1 MKAVL
6 IFLMLF
12 VALGT
17 KAQLLNSGEEFHR
30 LVLLNQSRCPLLS
43 CPSLSLQMRTLS
55 TLEVIKLDSQ
65 TQKYLKMVAD
75 EMSQIWGDSI
85 LEADYFSDDESEIE
99 QIQTLSQGSSLLG
112 YRITYSA
119 QAFDTSS
126 CDFRTEDR
134 TSFLKCQPGKIIE
147 STFVSADFMR
157 FFQDSYAPATFVIK
171 QSPIGI

>member
-6 IFLMLF
+6 VFLMLF
-12 VALGT
+12 ATLGA

-30 LVLLNQSRCPLLS
+30 LVQLNQSQCPLLS

-75 EMSQIWGDSI
+75 EMSQIWGDTI
-85 LEADYFSDDESEIE
+85 LEADYYSDDETQIE
-99 QIQTLSQGSSLLG
+99 QIQTLYQGSSLLG

-119 QAFDTSS
+119 PAWDTSS
-126 CDFRTEDR
+126 CNFRTEET
-134 TSFLKCQPGKIIE
+134 TSLLKCRSGKIIE
-147 STFVSADFMR
+147 SAFVSVDFMR
-157 FFQDSYAPATFVIK
+157 FFQDSFAPATFVIK
-171 QSPIGI
+171 Q